1 MDDMCCQVI
10 SRNEHFEE
18 AIVKVLKL
26 WMNKDDVM
34 VRVTYCLGN
43 LFAKSDEMRIK
54 VSHARLF
61 MLIHHPIQPNSY
73 TRVLEWTMIY
83 AKVVNL

>member
-1 MDDMCCQVI
+1 MLYLNSSVISMDDMCCQVI
-10 SRNEHFEE
+10 SRNEHFTE

-54 VSHARLF
+54 VS
-61 MLIHHPIQPNSY
+61 
-73 TRVLEWTMIY
+73 
-83 AKVVNL
+83 AKRSVQIR